1 MAVDTGEESIET
13 WAGGPSSQ
21 NVVTLSKEDFEK
33 LVSSAQRAHL
43 YSLAGNL
50 SISNGNLSQKDDDE
64 LPQDLSMSRTQSQ
77 PELSPFLK
85 SPIPQRPLSK
95 MEQKQLQWER
105 ERAELQAMKDWGT
118 PSMVG
123 TPHKGRRLQ
132 PVAAVTPQ
140 LSTEGNSGPR
150 VTNILNMENANHV
163 QFTDHQAGKA
173 PSSGRYS
180 MADEAKKRLGSLVSD
195 VADPEIIR
203 LEKAQK
209 AAEYRRAI
217 EQQVEEKRK
226 RKQEEEL
233 KTKLEEE
240 AAERKLNEERERLRK
255 QYEDE
260 QRKIRIKEEAEQR
273 TRQILLEKV
282 KEAEA
287 AADEARRMRLRRNAN
302 SALPQDEIIAAS
314 VQNVLKLPSPPPIE
328 RTRSRLSNSPP
339 LPAPRRTN
347 SGFLA
352 TSSNLPSAH
361 GGNRLSAQASPHAI
375 DLNCQSQ
382 LQHMNQGILISQQAT
397 SPSFP
402 AAPPQMQTI
411 YSSAFLDSGNG
422 PCNNMLHQQVPMI
435 HKCQAYVESMPS
447 PPRTGYSSCSCH
459 VHARLPILTSFYTQ
473 TPTYIED
480 RVLTPTILR
489 LRQRS
494 QSMKNLKSSAVQTD
508 WSMLRDMSPPSSAP
522 SSPVNGRSS
531 RRRKPVST
539 GGLER
544 DKNKRPPWNANIPN
558 HAYIKNTD
566 RDPNMHTRKKLQEL
580 RKQHWEREMTQQN
593 AWQQSTRRR
602 IGANNTDHDRN
613 PRSSARLDSRHS
625 SRSKSLRQTS
635 RRVDTSDTDLSIANN
650 DTGSD
655 FPEHNGYGTDGAIG
669 KGLRDDGVDS
679 SEVSATASAGPLSGG
694 RSTEITKNEPT
705 IPAPAPRKTW
715 KSQSM
720 YIPQHRAESPPVPA
734 LLNKMRLQSAE
745 DLNATRGS
753 SHDSNHE
760 ESIDHSHSSL
770 TRSKSNNSLSSLRRN
785 RRPPSAASELEIE
798 CHGTVNDQ
806 KKILSQLSTLRQTLL
821 LKRQELENSIST
833 PRVSRKAKT

>member
-1 MAVDTGEESIET
+1 MTPRFMGYLESIET

-314 VQNVLKLPSPPPIE
+314 VQNV
-328 RTRSRLSNSPP
+328 
-339 LPAPRRTN
+339 
-347 SGFLA
+347 
-352 TSSNLPSAH
+352 
-361 GGNRLSAQASPHAI
+361 
-375 DLNCQSQ
+375 SQ